1 LGSIKR
7 LKSRSFEKVN
17 GMSLNSLER
26 TIDKVLSQKES
37 ALISEIDSALQK
49 SLKNLES
56 SKSILEVEYD
66 GIIES
71 SKKQAENLKRQIIGS
86 STLNARNKELIIIE
100 SAIDEIFTK
109 AKEKLAQS
117 NNEKNYEK
125 LLTRMIQDSVSKLGS
140 DIVIQCNKTD
150 QKLVRKISSQ
160 ESTGKNMKISV
171 SDDFLDIIGGIK
183 ATSVDGTMTLD
194 NTLDSN
200 IETLKPLIR
209 KDIVQLLR
217 REKK

>member
-1 LGSIKR
+1 
-7 LKSRSFEKVN
+7 
-17 GMSLNSLER
+17 MSLNSLER

-37 ALISEIDSALQK
+37 ELISDIDSALQN

-56 SKSILEVEYD
+56 SKSTLQIEYD
-66 GIIES
+66 AIIES

-140 DIVIQCNKTD
+140 DILIQCNKAD

-160 ESTGKNMKISV
+160 ESTGKNMKVSV

-183 ATSVDGTMTLD
+183 ATSSDGTMTLD

-200 IETLKPLIR
+200 IESLKPLIR

-217 REKK
+217 GENK

>member
-1 LGSIKR
+1 
-7 LKSRSFEKVN
+7 
-17 GMSLNSLER
+17 MSLNSLER

-37 ALISEIDSALQK
+37 ALISEIDSALQN

-109 AKEKLAQS
+109 AKEKLTQS

-140 DIVIQCNKTD
+140 DIVIQCNKAD

-217 REKK
+217 REKN

>member
-1 LGSIKR
+1 
-7 LKSRSFEKVN
+7 
-17 GMSLNSLER
+17 MSLNSLER

-37 ALISEIDSALQK
+37 ELISDIDSALQN

-56 SKSILEVEYD
+56 SKSTLQVEYD
-66 GIIES
+66 AIIES

-86 STLNARNKELIIIE
+86 STLNARNKELVIIE

-140 DIVIQCNKTD
+140 DTVIQCNKAD

-160 ESTGKNMKISV
+160 ESTGKNMKVSV

-183 ATSVDGTMTLD
+183 ATSAEGTMTLD

-200 IETLKPLIR
+200 IESLKPLIR

-217 REKK
+217 GENK

>member
-1 LGSIKR
+1 
-7 LKSRSFEKVN
+7 
-17 GMSLNSLER
+17 MSLNSLER

-37 ALISEIDSALQK
+37 ALISEIDSALQN

-56 SKSILEVEYD
+56 SKTTLQVEYD
-66 GIIES
+66 AIIES

-100 SAIDEIFTK
+100 SAIEEIFTK

-140 DIVIQCNKTD
+140 DIIIQCNKAD

-160 ESTGKNMKISV
+160 ESAGKNMKVSV

-183 ATSVDGTMTLD
+183 ATSADGTMTLD

-200 IETLKPLIR
+200 IESLKPLIR
-209 KDIVQLLR
+209 KEIVQLLR
-217 REKK
+217 GENK

>member
-1 LGSIKR
+1 
-7 LKSRSFEKVN
+7 
-17 GMSLNSLER
+17 MSLNSLER

-37 ALISEIDSALQK
+37 ALISEIDSALQN

-56 SKSILEVEYD
+56 SKTTLQVEYD
-66 GIIES
+66 AIIES
-71 SKKQAENLKRQIIGS
+71 SKKQAESLKRQIIGS

-140 DIVIQCNKTD
+140 DILIQCNKAD

-160 ESTGKNMKISV
+160 ESTTKNMKVSV
-171 SDDFLDIIGGIK
+171 SDNFLDIIGGIK
-183 ATSVDGTMTLD
+183 ATSADATMTLD

-200 IETLKPLIR
+200 IESLKPLIR

-217 REKK
+217 GENK

>member
-1 LGSIKR
+1 
-7 LKSRSFEKVN
+7 
-17 GMSLNSLER
+17 MSLNSLER

-37 ALISEIDSALQK
+37 ELISGIDSALQN

-56 SKSILEVEYD
+56 SKSTLQIEYD
-66 GIIES
+66 AIIES

-86 STLNARNKELIIIE
+86 STLNARNKELVIIE

-140 DIVIQCNKTD
+140 GILIQCNKAD

-160 ESTGKNMKISV
+160 ESTGKNMKVSV

-183 ATSVDGTMTLD
+183 ATSADGTMTLD

-200 IETLKPLIR
+200 IESLKPLIR

-217 REKK
+217 GENK

>member
-1 LGSIKR
+1 
-7 LKSRSFEKVN
+7 
-17 GMSLNSLER
+17 MSLNSLER

-37 ALISEIDSALQK
+37 ALISEIDSALQN

-56 SKSILEVEYD
+56 SKTTLQVEYD
-66 GIIES
+66 AIIES

-140 DIVIQCNKTD
+140 GILIQCNKAD
-150 QKLVRKISSQ
+150 QKASKEDILTRINRQKH
-160 ESTGKNMKISV
+160 ESKCIRRFSRYNRRNKSHFSGRNY
-171 SDDFLDIIGGIK
+171 DIG
-183 ATSVDGTMTLD
+183 
-194 NTLDSN
+194 
-200 IETLKPLIR
+200 
-209 KDIVQLLR
+209 
-217 REKK
+217 

>member
-1 LGSIKR
+1 
-7 LKSRSFEKVN
+7 
-17 GMSLNSLER
+17 MSLNSLER

-37 ALISEIDSALQK
+37 ELVSEIDSALQN

-56 SKSILEVEYD
+56 SKSTLQVEYD

-117 NNEKNYEK
+117 NNEKKYEK

-171 SDDFLDIIGGIK
+171 SDDFLDMIGGIK

-194 NTLDSN
+194 STLDSN
-200 IETLKPLIR
+200 IESLKPLIR

>member
-1 LGSIKR
+1 
-7 LKSRSFEKVN
+7 
-17 GMSLNSLER
+17 MSLNSLER

-37 ALISEIDSALQK
+37 ELISGIDSALQN

-56 SKSILEVEYD
+56 SKSTLQVEYD
-66 GIIES
+66 SIIES

-125 LLTRMIQDSVSKLGS
+125 LLTRMVQDSVSKLGS
-140 DIVIQCNKTD
+140 DTVIQCNKAD
-150 QKLVRKISSQ
+150 QKLVRKVSSQ

-171 SDDFLDIIGGIK
+171 SDDFIDIIGGIK
-183 ATSVDGTMTLD
+183 ATSADGTMTLD

-200 IETLKPLIR
+200 IESLKPLIR

-217 REKK
+217 GENK